1 MTVMVASEAAAA
13 EEAPSPASVEL
24 TILMP
29 CLNEAET
36 LAIVV
41 GKAMGFLAKHGIS
54 GEVLI
59 ADNGS
64 TDGSQDIARK
74 LGARVVHVNARGYGA
89 ALLGGIKTA
98 RGRYI
103 IMGDSDDSYD
113 FTNLMPFVEKLRAGD
128 ELVMGNR
135 FKGGIAPGAM
145 PPLHRYLGNP
155 VLSLIGRVLFKI
167 PVGDFHCGLR
177 GFNTEAIRKLNL
189 KTTGMEFASEMVVRA
204 SLAKI
209 KMSEVPATLKKDGR
223 NRAPHLKSWRDG
235 WRHLKFLLMY
245 SPKWLFFI
253 PGGALTLIGLILS
266 ALLWFGASTVPGGGP
281 VLDINTFTAAC
292 FMVIAGVQILSFG
305 VLSRTYALSSGMLP
319 PGTRSSWLRRMST
332 TDNIARLAALIL
344 FAGLIIFGSVVWMWL
359 SVGLGDLD
367 RLQTPRIVVTGL
379 SLCVIGVQLGFL
391 AFMQGILD
399 IPFIRTE
406 IATRED

>member
-1 MTVMVASEAAAA
+1 MSINVATESATASEAMH
-13 EEAPSPASVEL
+13 PQQVEL

-36 LAIVV
+36 LAVV
-41 GKAMGFLAKHGIS
+41 IMKAIGFLEQHKIS
-54 GEVLI
+54 GEVMI

-64 TDGSQDIARK
+64 SDGSQDIARK

-89 ALLGGIKTA
+89 ALLGGIKAA

-113 FTNLMPFVEKLRAGD
+113 FTSLMPFVEKLRAGD

-177 GFNTEAIRKLNL
+177 AFNTASIRKLNL
-189 KTTGMEFASEMVVRA
+189 RTTGMEFASEMVVRA
-204 SLAKI
+204 SLAQI
-209 KMSEVPATLKKDGR
+209 KMSEVPATLKPDGR
-223 NRAPHLKSWRDG
+223 NRPPHLKSWRDG

-253 PGGALTLIGLILS
+253 PGGLLTLIGMVLS
-266 ALLWFGASTVPGGGP
+266 VLLWFGASALPGGGP

-292 FMVIAGVQILSFG
+292 FMVIAGVQIVSFG

-319 PGTRSSWLRRMST
+319 PGTRSNWLRRMST
-332 TDNIARLAALIL
+332 TDNIARLAVLVLA
-344 FAGLIIFGSVVWMWL
+344 AGLAIFGSAVWMWL

-367 RLQTPRIVVTGL
+367 RVQTPRIVITGL
-379 SLCVIGVQLGFL
+379 SLGVIGVQLGFL